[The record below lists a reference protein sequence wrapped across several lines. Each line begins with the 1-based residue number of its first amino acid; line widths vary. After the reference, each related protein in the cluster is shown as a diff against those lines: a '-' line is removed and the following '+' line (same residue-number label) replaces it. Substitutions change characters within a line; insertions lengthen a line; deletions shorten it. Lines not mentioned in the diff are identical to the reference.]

1 MNLPVTFTHRTTSQ
15 EKAME
20 EKATDLM
27 DTGYGL
33 AAHLV
38 DYSMDKADNN
48 GMIASLALGMAYA
61 SLMCSNRIDEQ
72 KAIDLVR
79 GVYARAAHFESLIGG
94 SRETH

>member
-1 MNLPVTFTHRTTSQ
+1 
-15 EKAME
+15 ME
-20 EKATDLM
+20 EESKKLM
-27 DTGYGL
+27 DSGYEL
-33 AAHLV
+33 ASYFV
-38 DYSMDKADNN
+38 DHAMDKADNN

-94 SRETH
+94 SHETH

>member
-20 EKATDLM
+20 ADAQKLM
-27 DTGYGL
+27 DSGYEL
-33 AAHLV
+33 ASYFV
-38 DYSMDKADNN
+38 DHAMDKTENN
-48 GMIASLALGMAYA
+48 GMLASLALGMAYA